1 MPVSVQLSFNEPAT
15 LLGTVQMAAS
25 NTRFHP
31 DLVGSPISRVIQR
44 LGLRVMTEDY
54 LLDNFYR
61 EENDDVQA
69 QSILLEL
76 LISSPSTT

>member
-1 MPVSVQLSFNEPAT
+1 MQLSVQVTFNEPVT
-15 LLGTVQMAAS
+15 LLGTIQMAES

-31 DLVGSPISRVIQR
+31 DLVSATISQYVASC
-44 LGLRVMTEDY
+44 GFRVMQEDY
-54 LLDNFYR
+54 LMDNFYR

-76 LISSPSTT
+76 LIFPAA